1 MFLFSGSLTGTEME
15 QALCFNV
22 VFYSRPPSSSLHSL
36 LASVTP
42 AVPRMPP
49 RNIQV
54 YNPTP
59 NSLNVRWEPA
69 SGQVQQYRVA
79 YSSLTGDRRPES
91 VSPRRP
97 VTRKLF
103 MSDRIGLKAG
113 T

>member
-1 MFLFSGSLTGTEME
+1 ME

-22 VFYSRPPSSSLHSL
+22 FYSPSSSLHFL
-36 LASVTP
+36 LTSVTL

-49 RNIQV
+49 RNVQV

-79 YSSLTGDRRPES
+79 YSPLTGARRTES
-91 VSPRRP
+91 VSAALSRP
-97 VTRKLF
+97 LAHKLF
-103 MSDRIGLKAG
+103 ISCRICLRAG
-113 T
+113 RFFFF

>member
-22 VFYSRPPSSSLHSL
+22 VFYSHPPHPPSSSLHSL
-36 LASVTP
+36 LTSVTP

-49 RNIQV
+49 RNVQV

-79 YSSLTGDRRPES
+79 YSSLNGDRRPES
-91 VSPRRP
+91 VSPLRP
-97 VTRKLF
+97 LTRKLF
-103 MSDRIGLKAG
+103 E
-113 T
+113 